1 MSRTKIIIALVIV
14 MAATAVVLP
23 HLALAST
30 QSQLQAGANAA
41 SGGGSSPDLNTT
53 IGKVVNLLSSLVG
66 VLAVIMLIVGGFRY
80 VTSGGNQENT
90 KNARSTIIYALVGL
104 VIVGLAQ
111 SIVRFV
117 LHAV

>member
-1 MSRTKIIIALVIV
+1 MPRTKIIIALVII

-23 HLALAST
+23 HLALANT
-30 QSQLQAGANAA
+30 QSLQAGANAA

-90 KNARSTIIYALVGL
+90 KNARNTIIYALVGL